1 MASVRFI
8 LGLIVILG
16 IIISKY
22 FQTPEVFLIIMV
34 CASLLYLR
42 YFSSK
47 EIIRFNFEDKLIG
60 LAQFIILIGI
70 LGFITVKIMGVFLVE
85 FN

>member
-1 MASVRFI
+1 MTSVRFI

-42 YFSSK
+42 YFYKK
-47 EIIRFNFEDKLIG
+47 EIIRFNFEDKLIS

>member
-1 MASVRFI
+1 MTGVRFI

-22 FQTPEVFLIIMV
+22 FQTPELFLIIMV

-42 YFSSK
+42 YSYKK
-47 EIIRFNFEDKLIG
+47 EIIRFNFEEQLIS

-70 LGFITVKIMGVFLVE
+70 LGFITVKMLGVFLVE